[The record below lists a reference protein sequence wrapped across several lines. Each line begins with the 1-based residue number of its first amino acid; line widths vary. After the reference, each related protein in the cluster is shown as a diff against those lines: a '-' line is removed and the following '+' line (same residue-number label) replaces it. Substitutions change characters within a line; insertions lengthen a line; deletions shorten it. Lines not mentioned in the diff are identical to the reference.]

1 MTSRWLILAGAGIAG
16 LGLIAADPALARP
29 RQKATP
35 VCADRPRQFTWEG
48 FFFNGHPQP
57 NGCAPAVFE
66 RGEYVGQD
74 PDPNIR
80 LQLRRMPDNG
90 YTYRGP

>member
-1 MTSRWLILAGAGIAG
+1 MNMRWLMVGIAG
-16 LGLIAADPALARP
+16 LGLIATDPALARP
-29 RQKATP
+29 RHKTKP
-35 VCADRPRQFTWEG
+35 VCVDRPAQMSWEG
-48 FFFNGHPQP
+48 FFFNGAPQP

-66 RGEYVGQD
+66 RGEYIGQD

-80 LQLRRMPDNG
+80 LQLRRNPDTG